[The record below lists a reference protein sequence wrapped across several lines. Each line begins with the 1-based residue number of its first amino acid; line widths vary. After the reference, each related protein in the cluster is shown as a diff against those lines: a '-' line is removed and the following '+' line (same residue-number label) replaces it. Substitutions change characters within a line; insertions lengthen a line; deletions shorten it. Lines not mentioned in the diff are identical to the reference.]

1 MEKSGFLFLLQITQF
16 ISIFIQAYPVVE
28 LKNKS
33 KHKSDVRWNNDGE
46 EHKDD
51 TSIDNNVWNP
61 TMPNQ
66 IKKNGRHEDVKNSK
80 AAGGK
85 DGKSTTMRNDDYCD
99 VLPSDVV
106 SRKAQNVGIKL
117 KQDANEKSHV
127 GVKHHQKV
135 NQQQQKN
142 HPKMKD
148 ENFNS
153 EVAII
158 ALGRTREC
166 LNKISQYLD
175 YVHEICK
182 HPPELEDMNDLR
194 KRQKRSSEFSKRFAR
209 VHLYQISRIVSF
221 SSFFPISLHILIA

>member
-1 MEKSGFLFLLQITQF
+1 
-16 ISIFIQAYPVVE
+16 
-28 LKNKS
+28 
-33 KHKSDVRWNNDGE
+33 VRWNNDGE
-46 EHKDD
+46 EHKYDA
-51 TSIDNNVWNP
+51 SIDNNVWNP

-66 IKKNGRHEDVKNSK
+66 IKKNGRHEDVKNPK
-80 AAGGK
+80 AAGEK

-117 KQDANEKSHV
+117 KRDANEKSHV
-127 GVKHHQKV
+127 GVKHHQKQ

-142 HPKMKD
+142 QPKMKD
-148 ENFNS
+148 ESFKS
-153 EVAII
+153 EVAVI

-221 SSFFPISLHILIA
+221 FFFPFAIFSTHFYRITLLFSHSHILILSLSLSLHRV